1 MELRPEEI
9 TKLIREQIKNYEHRL
24 EASETGIVVLVGDG
38 IAKVSGLD
46 KCMAG
51 ELVELSN
58 GAYGMAQNLEEDT
71 VSVVIL
77 GTDAGIKEGDTV
89 KRTGKVV
96 SVPVG
101 KHLIGRVVNALG
113 EPIDGKG
120 SIEAEGFRPIEM
132 PAPGIIDRKHVSRP
146 LQTGIKAIDSMIP
159 IGRGQREL
167 IIGDR
172 QTGKTTIATDTILNQ
187 KGKDVICIY
196 VAIGQKRSTVAGIV
210 ENLTAGGAMDYT
222 IVVSATASELA
233 PMQFIAPYA
242 GCAMGEHFMHQ
253 GKDVL
258 IVYDDLSKHA
268 VAYRAISLLI
278 RRPPG
283 REAYPG
289 DVFYLHSRL
298 LERASQMSDAKG
310 GGSLTAL
317 PIIETQAG
325 DVSAYIPTNVIS
337 ITDGQI
343 FLETELFNSGIMPA
357 VNPGISVSRVG
368 GDAQIKAMKKVAG
381 SLKLLYSQYRELQSF
396 AQFGSDLDADTK
408 ARLALGERIVAVL
421 KQKNNAPKE
430 VAQQV
435 CIIYAVTK
443 GYLNGLSLAQVP
455 EFERRLEEFMDNR
468 YSYVLEA
475 IRTSGKLEADTEESL
490 KEALNALL
498 SEFIPQV

>member
-9 TKLIREQIKNYEHRL
+9 TKIIRSQIKNYENRM
-24 EASETGIVVLVGDG
+24 EVSETGVVILVGDG
-38 IAKVSGLD
+38 IAKASGLE

-51 ELVELSN
+51 ELVEFPDGS
-58 GAYGMAQNLEEDT
+58 YGMAQNLEEDT
-71 VSVVIL
+71 VSIVIL
-77 GTDAGIKEGDTV
+77 GSDQGIKEGDTV

-101 KHLIGRVVNALG
+101 NALIGRVVNALG

-120 SIEAEGFRPIEM
+120 SIEAEGYRPIES
-132 PAPGIIDRKHVSRP
+132 PAPGIIERKHVNRP

-187 KGKDVICIY
+187 KGKNVICIY
-196 VAIGQKRSTVAGIV
+196 VAIGQKRSTVAQV
-210 ENLTAGGAMDYT
+210 VDNLTRGGAMDYT

-233 PMQFIAPYA
+233 PMQYIAPYS
-242 GCAMGEHFMHQ
+242 GCAMGEYLMQQ

-258 IVYDDLSKHA
+258 IIYDDLSKHA

-298 LERASQMSDAKG
+298 LERAAQLSPELG

-343 FLETELFNSGIMPA
+343 FLESELFNSGIMPA

-421 KQKNNAPKE
+421 KQKNNSPKE

-435 CIIYAVTK
+435 CIIYAVTHGK
-443 GYLNGLSLAQVP
+443 LHDIPVEQVP
-455 EFERRLEEFMDNR
+455 EFEQRLEEHMNNLHPE
-468 YSYVLEA
+468 VLEA
-475 IRTSGKLEADTEESL
+475 IRSSGKLEPATEAAMN
-490 KEALNALL
+490 EAIDELVRQFY
-498 SEFIPQV
+498 SV

>member
-9 TKLIREQIKNYEHRL
+9 TKIIRSQIKNYEAKL
-24 EASETGIVVLVGDG
+24 ESSETGIVILVGDG
-38 IAKVSGLD
+38 IARVSGLD
-46 KCMAG
+46 QCMAG
-51 ELVELSN
+51 ELIEFPN
-58 GAYGMAQNLEEDT
+58 GSYGMAQNLEEDT

-77 GTDAGIKEGDTV
+77 GTDSGIKEGDTV
-89 KRTGKVV
+89 KRTGRVV

-101 KHLIGRVVNALG
+101 SGMIGRVVNALG

-120 SIEAEGFRPIEM
+120 AIAAEGYRPIES
-132 PAPGIIDRKHVSRP
+132 PAPGIIQRKHVSRP
-146 LQTGIKAIDSMIP
+146 LQTGIKAIDAMIP

-172 QTGKTTIATDTILNQ
+172 QTGKSTIATDTILNQ

-196 VAIGQKRSTVAGIV
+196 VAIGQKRSTVAQV
-210 ENLTAGGAMDYT
+210 VSNLTLGGAMDYT
-222 IVVSATASELA
+222 VVVSATASELA
-233 PMQFIAPYA
+233 PMQYIAPYT
-242 GCAMGEHFMHQ
+242 GCAIGEHFMHQ

-258 IVYDDLSKHA
+258 VIYDDLSKHA

-298 LERASQMSDAKG
+298 LERAAQLSDALG

-343 FLETELFNSGIMPA
+343 FLETELFNAGIMPA

-408 ARLALGERIVAVL
+408 ARLAQGERIVAVL
-421 KQKNNAPKE
+421 KQRNNAPVE
-430 VAQQV
+430 VAHQV
-435 CIIYAVTK
+435 CIIYAVTH
-443 GYLNGLSLAQVP
+443 GYLKDIAVENIP
-455 EFERRLEEFMDNR
+455 EFELRLREFMDNR
-468 YSYVLEA
+468 YSNVLEA
-475 IRTSGKLEADTEESL
+475 IRTSGKLETETEENL
-490 KEALNALL
+490 KAALTELL
-498 SEFIPQV
+498 AEFCAAV